1 MPGINSL
8 VSMIKSRRRRDSII
22 LGVLIG
28 TCTIILLTYLWNW
41 GTVWLLFMWAS
52 TWPANGL
59 CTIMDYSHGNSV
71 FGDICV
77 HFDENDLVAVWT
89 TRPLGACIDAMFYLF
104 VTDNV
109 VFEEM
114 GYDIFLFTLCC
125 LDGGVWFPSQNLSQF
140 SFKRQ
145 TTPRSSS
152 FPDHVVSSVSCL
164 TSAIVF
170 VISHVCGVLML
181 ISS

>member
-22 LGVLIG
+22 LGVLVG

-41 GTVWLLFMWAS
+41 GTVWLLFMWTL
-52 TWPANGL
+52 TWPL
-59 CTIMDYSHGNSV
+59 HYYSHDDSV
-71 FGDICV
+71 AGDIYV
-77 HFDENDLVAVWT
+77 HFNKNDLVAAWT
-89 TRPLGACIDAMFYLF
+89 IRPLEVCVDAVFYMF

-109 VFEEM
+109 VFEETS
-114 GYDIFLFTLCC
+114 YDNILFTLCC
-125 LDGGVWFPSQNLSQF
+125 LDGGVWLPSQNISQF

-152 FPDHVVSSVSCL
+152 FPDHVVSSVNCL

-170 VISHVCGVLML
+170 VIFHVCGVLML